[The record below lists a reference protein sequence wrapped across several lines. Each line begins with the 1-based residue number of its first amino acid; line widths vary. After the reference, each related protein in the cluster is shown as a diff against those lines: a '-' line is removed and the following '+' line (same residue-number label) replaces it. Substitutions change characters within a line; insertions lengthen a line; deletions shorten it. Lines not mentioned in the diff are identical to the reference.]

1 MVILGV
7 SSRNSPLVTLD
18 VERRLLHQQLSSIKN
33 IQPIKDSVTKKEEL
47 ILQ

>member
-1 MVILGV
+1 MVILAV
-7 SSRNSPLVTLD
+7 SSRNSQLVTLN

-33 IQPIKDSVTKKEEL
+33 IQPIKDSATKKEEL